1 MDAATRVELAGL
13 RRRAYGPEAD
23 IDGDAE
29 ALLRLVELE
38 DLVRRE
44 HLAPIAPA
52 AAAPA
57 AAAPDPAKPARTA
70 PSSRRPSPAT
80 PTGAHPATTASTAGA
95 PPPGAPPP
103 GAPPPGAPPPRA
115 PRKKASRPPEPRRPR
130 RLGLTVA
137 LVGGALAVAVAAV
150 IGIRLLTAPD
160 EMPDARSTLSPAF
173 QASRAA
179 YSFARDT
186 HAVTLLNIPLD
197 GSFGGFID
205 LPSDGH
211 VPEFPTTG
219 EVEWAVHLGEYFGWE
234 AWIAGAMVDTAGFRR
249 DHCVL
254 VERGDVTR
262 GRCVPASIR
271 SQSALLVDVPYTFMP
286 AEDRPIGMQEDQR
299 LGFWWRRDQAVTV
312 LLGDD
317 PLR

>member
-44 HLAPIAPA
+44 HLAPNAPA
-52 AAAPA
+52 AAAPVA
-57 AAAPDPAKPARTA
+57 AKPARTA
-70 PSSRRPSPAT
+70 PSSRRSSPAT
-80 PTGAHPATTASTAGA
+80 PTAAHPAATASTASA
-95 PPPGAPPP
+95 PPPGTARNTARHPP
-103 GAPPPGAPPPRA
+103 G
-115 PRKKASRPPEPRRPR
+115 PRRPR
-130 RLGLTVA
+130 RLGLALA
-137 LVGGALAVAVAAV
+137 LVGGGLAVAIAAV

-160 EMPDARSTLSPAF
+160 ETPDARSTLSPAF

-186 HAVTLLNIPLD
+186 DAVTLLNIPLD

-219 EVEWAVHLGEYFGWE
+219 EVEWAVHLGEYFGWD

-286 AEDRPIGMQEDQR
+286 ADDRPIGMQEDQR

>member
-1 MDAATRVELAGL
+1 
-13 RRRAYGPEAD
+13 
-23 IDGDAE
+23 
-29 ALLRLVELE
+29 
-38 DLVRRE
+38 
-44 HLAPIAPA
+44 
-52 AAAPA
+52 
-57 AAAPDPAKPARTA
+57 
-70 PSSRRPSPAT
+70 
-80 PTGAHPATTASTAGA
+80 
-95 PPPGAPPP
+95 
-103 GAPPPGAPPPRA
+103 
-115 PRKKASRPPEPRRPR
+115 
-130 RLGLTVA
+130 
-137 LVGGALAVAVAAV
+137 VGGGLAVTVAAV
-150 IGIRLLTAPD
+150 IGIRLLTAP
-160 EMPDARSTLSPAF
+160 EETPDPRSTLSPAF

-179 YSFARDT
+179 YSFARDSD
-186 HAVTLLNIPLD
+186 AVTLLNIPLD

-219 EVEWAVHLGEYFGWE
+219 EVEWAVHLGEYFGWD

-271 SQSALLVDVPYTFMP
+271 SQSALLVDVPYTLMP

>member
-1 MDAATRVELAGL
+1 VDAATRVELAGL
-13 RRRAYGPEAD
+13 RRRAYGPGAD

-44 HLAPIAPA
+44 HLAATAPGSA
-52 AAAPA
+52 APGSAAPGSAAPA
-57 AAAPDPAKPARTA
+57 AAATHAAAKPSRTA
-70 PSSRRPSPAT
+70 PPLRRPSPPTRAAPHTAAT
-80 PTGAHPATTASTAGA
+80 PAARSALPPSGAREAAS
-95 PPPGAPPP
+95 PPPA
-103 GAPPPGAPPPRA
+103 
-115 PRKKASRPPEPRRPR
+115 PRRPR
-130 RLGLTVA
+130 RLGLTLA
-137 LVGGALAVAVAAV
+137 LVGGGLAVAVAAV

-160 EMPDARSTLSPAF
+160 ETPDARSTLSPAF

-186 HAVTLLNIPLD
+186 DAVTLLNIPLD

-219 EVEWAVHLGEYFGWE
+219 EVEWAVHLGEYFGWD

-286 AEDRPIGMQEDQR
+286 ADDRPIGMQEDQR

-317 PLR
+317 PVR

>member
-1 MDAATRVELAGL
+1 
-13 RRRAYGPEAD
+13 
-23 IDGDAE
+23 
-29 ALLRLVELE
+29 
-38 DLVRRE
+38 
-44 HLAPIAPA
+44 
-52 AAAPA
+52 
-57 AAAPDPAKPARTA
+57 
-70 PSSRRPSPAT
+70 
-80 PTGAHPATTASTAGA
+80 
-95 PPPGAPPP
+95 
-103 GAPPPGAPPPRA
+103 
-115 PRKKASRPPEPRRPR
+115 
-130 RLGLTVA
+130 
-137 LVGGALAVAVAAV
+137 VAVAAM

-160 EMPDARSTLSPAF
+160 ETPDTRSTLSPAF

-219 EVEWAVHLGEYFGWE
+219 EVEWAVHLGEYFGWD